1 MQGEKQEH
9 PTCTAAATTTAIA
22 TTHCSTLVALAT
34 KKNSQK
40 RYKKTHQGTR
50 IEITGLRKLQT
61 TMMLKSSHG
70 SATVFEAD

>member
-1 MQGEKQEH
+1 VY
-9 PTCTAAATTTAIA
+9 
-22 TTHCSTLVALAT
+22 CSCNHDCNRNGDLQYLVALAT

-50 IEITGLRKLQT
+50 IEITDLRKLQM